1 MYTLVKKS
9 QQIDKQGIISMCDSS
24 YEGNDLG
31 AEKED
36 HSKEVREG
44 LSEKVR
50 FQPRAKGLEGRG
62 AGQG

>member
-1 MYTLVKKS
+1 
-9 QQIDKQGIISMCDSS
+9 MCDSS

-62 AGQG
+62 AGQGQTW